1 MENKKSYSDQKKPS
15 ICIRKYTVLNMYR
28 LLVIGKFLCQSLIT
42 LFKLDKLLK
51 NNYAKIMD
59 RIIRENP
66 LRISIVN
73 GVHLL
78 QPQVK
83 FVKHAHFRWK
93 DSIRQLLR
101 KLIPA
106 YPFAITKSI
115 DHHGVKL
122 ILACLKCIYSLT
134 RFVKQRDLS
143 LSVNIHKGTI
153 TYQIVG
159 KA

>member
-1 MENKKSYSDQKKPS
+1 
-15 ICIRKYTVLNMYR
+15 MYR

-83 FVKHAHFRWK
+83 FVNTPISDGRIQFVT
-93 DSIRQLLR
+93 SIE
-101 KLIPA
+101 
-106 YPFAITKSI
+106 
-115 DHHGVKL
+115 
-122 ILACLKCIYSLT
+122 
-134 RFVKQRDLS
+134 
-143 LSVNIHKGTI
+143 N
-153 TYQIVG
+153 
-159 KA
+159 